1 MEEKKK
7 QNGFMVWLA
16 KTLGPKLDK
25 YRKTEPEIPE
35 IYLPET
41 EEDLVWVLKKL
52 PEDVLKKEDF
62 EKIIMAMT
70 FSEKKVRDIML
81 PRDNITFVHINDF
94 MGPLTLDK
102 LYQSGFSHFPVLDTK
117 GGIAG
122 IIHTS
127 SLNSLEIKETDRASS
142 YLDKNVYYRETGICS
157 LNSAITLLNRYVA
170 YKYKDYRNY
179 YDIQKML
186 EFNGEKYVEW
196 NYEFTDAKAKAAH
209 AGRKATVKKGSEL
222 GILTDYGVNNSFS
235 NSTKI
240 PYEFKDEKGKII
252 KSKIQFK
259 RTECTGKGLTPKKLA
274 ELLIE
279 HPEGVYIHG
288 ANSNGPHA
296 VVVASY
302 TFDGSTYKFRV
313 LDPAKGAADFTV
325 KNKDSKIM
333 KTWGITLSQL
343 DEYRVIIKG

>member
-16 KTLGPKLDK
+16 NKLGPKLDK

-52 PEDVLKKEDF
+52 PESVLKKEDF

-81 PRDNITFVHINDF
+81 PRDNITFVHVNDF

-102 LYQSGFSHFPVLDTK
+102 LYQSGFSHFPVLNTK

-142 YLDKNVYYRETGICS
+142 YLDENVYYMRDNYS
-157 LNSAITLLNRYVA
+157 LSEALAAFLRTNSYFFMVVDSNSKIVGLLTL
-170 YKYKDYRNY
+170 
-179 YDIQKML
+179 KML
-186 EFNGEKYVEW
+186 
-196 NYEFTDAKAKAAH
+196 
-209 AGRKATVKKGSEL
+209 
-222 GILTDYGVNNSFS
+222 I
-235 NSTKI
+235 
-240 PYEFKDEKGKII
+240 
-252 KSKIQFK
+252 
-259 RTECTGKGLTPKKLA
+259 KKLLG
-274 ELLIE
+274 EV
-279 HPEGVYIHG
+279 PEDDFSDDKD
-288 ANSNGPHA
+288 ALA
-296 VVVASY
+296 V
-302 TFDGSTYKFRV
+302 
-313 LDPAKGAADFTV
+313 AK
-325 KNKDSKIM
+325 
-333 KTWGITLSQL
+333 
-343 DEYRVIIKG
+343 R

>member
-7 QNGFMVWLA
+7 QNGFMAWLA

-52 PEDVLKKEDF
+52 PEDVLRKTDF

-142 YLDKNVYYRETGICS
+142 YLDKNVYYMRDNYS
-157 LNSAITLLNRYVA
+157 LSEALAAFLRTNSYFFMVVDSNAKIVGLLTL
-170 YKYKDYRNY
+170 
-179 YDIQKML
+179 KML
-186 EFNGEKYVEW
+186 
-196 NYEFTDAKAKAAH
+196 
-209 AGRKATVKKGSEL
+209 
-222 GILTDYGVNNSFS
+222 I
-235 NSTKI
+235 
-240 PYEFKDEKGKII
+240 
-252 KSKIQFK
+252 
-259 RTECTGKGLTPKKLA
+259 KKLLG
-274 ELLIE
+274 EV
-279 HPEGVYIHG
+279 PEDNFSDDKDVL
-288 ANSNGPHA
+288 A
-296 VVVASY
+296 V
-302 TFDGSTYKFRV
+302 
-313 LDPAKGAADFTV
+313 AK
-325 KNKDSKIM
+325 
-333 KTWGITLSQL
+333 
-343 DEYRVIIKG
+343 R